1 MQSRRL
7 KGLVTVDEDKG
18 GCCIMPWL
26 VNDRETLAIYGI
38 FGLLDEISND
48 KIKSENLIKRG

>member
-1 MQSRRL
+1 M
-7 KGLVTVDEDKG
+7 TVDEDKG

-26 VNDRETLAIYGI
+26 VNDCETLAICGI
-38 FGLLDEISND
+38 FGLLDAISSD